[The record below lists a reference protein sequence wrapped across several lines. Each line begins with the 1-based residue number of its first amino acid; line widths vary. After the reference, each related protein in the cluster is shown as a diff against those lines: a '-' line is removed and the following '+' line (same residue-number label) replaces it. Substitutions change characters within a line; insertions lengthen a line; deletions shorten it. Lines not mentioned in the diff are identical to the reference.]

1 MDLATYSGQQDQNT
15 PPTITFTVPKGN
27 WAGAF
32 QIVALGTQDDASSI
46 GNVPELNFRAAM
58 LAAATLT
65 GGTDTAVVAE
75 TGVGTIETTGFTTTI
90 KISGAK
96 PTNSY
101 KVQFCTLNNICN
113 DLGTTTSNGSGDI
126 SASVDT
132 RTQSGI
138 IGTFA
143 LSDDAGFEYVAGFRV
158 Q

>member
-1 MDLATYSGQQDQNT
+1 
-15 PPTITFTVPKGN
+15 
-27 WAGAF
+27 
-32 QIVALGTQDDASSI
+32 
-46 GNVPELNFRAAM
+46 M
-58 LAAATLT
+58 LPAATLT
-65 GGTDTAVVAE
+65 GGTDTTVGAE

-96 PTNSY
+96 PSNSY

-143 LSDDAGFEYVAGFRV
+143 LSDAVGFEYVAGFRV